1 MLRHLTKFNSRKTPS
16 QSLYQ
21 DPVQINWIIVILTAT
36 TVIMAAT
43 TVIMAATTV
52 IPAETTVIPILR
64 RKERNLGMVKTT
76 PPRIPSRSSAE
87 GLVPE

>member
-36 TVIMAAT
+36 TVIPAET
-43 TVIMAATTV
+43 TVISAA
-52 IPAETTVIPILR
+52 TTVIPILR